1 MQLREIARERGV
13 RLPSGI
19 NKQGIVERLRQS
31 DALNG
36 RTEAAAPLTP
46 VLERPELRTGP
57 RAPRT
62 RREPHTGYYDE
73 RYGTSNPAVSQMLEA
88 GLCADGQGVMEL
100 QPDGYGF
107 LRAQNCSP
115 GREDVYVSI
124 AQIRRFGMKNGDLVR
139 GKTRPRREGDRYSA
153 LMYVESINGEPPER
167 SAQRVPFDRLT
178 PVHPDRRLTLE
189 PPQGGGDLAIR
200 TLDFIAPIGL
210 GQRAQNCS
218 PGREDVY
225 VSIAQIRRFGM
236 KNGDLVRGKTRPR
249 REGDRYSALMYV
261 ESINGEPP
269 ERSAQRVPFD
279 RLTPVHPDRRLT
291 LEPPQGGGDLAIRTL
306 DFIAPIGLGQRA
318 LIVAPPKAGKT
329 VLLKKIA
336 GAVEAGHPDIHLMM
350 LLIDERPEE
359 VTDIRRSVAGEL
371 VYSTFDA
378 PQEHHVRV
386 SEMVYER
393 AQRLVE
399 QGRDVVVLMDS
410 LTRLSRAYNA
420 LAPGGRAMSGGL
432 APGVLQRPKRF
443 FGAARNVEGGGS
455 LTIIA
460 TALVETGSR
469 MDDIIYEE
477 FKGTGNAEIH
487 LDRRLSERR
496 IFPAIDLLRSGT
508 RREELL
514 LSPEE
519 LEGVAAVRR
528 VLTAARGR
536 DATEQLLGMLEKT
549 RSNQEFFKRL
559 KEWLAIWEKEG
570 YNLGSV
576 RSGI

>member
-1 MQLREIARERGV
+1 MENGSYENKTVVQLRQIARERGV
-13 RLPSGI
+13 RLPAGI
-19 NKQGIVERLRQS
+19 NKQGIVETLRQS
-31 DALNG
+31 DAN
-36 RTEAAAPLTP
+36 RVKTEAAQPIAPVEPAATDRT
-46 VLERPELRTGP
+46 EREETFGETEPASSSAREGEQRSAHVPHPYHAYP
-57 RAPRT
+57 RRARP
-62 RREPHTGYYDE
+62 TGYYNE
-73 RYGTSNPAVSQMLEA
+73 QYGTSNPAVPQMLEA
-88 GLCADGQGVMEL
+88 GLCSDGQGVLEI

-107 LRAQNCSP
+107 LRAENCSA
-115 GREDVYVSI
+115 GRDDVYVSI
-124 AQIRRFGMKNGDLVR
+124 AQIRRFGMKSGDLVC

-153 LMYVESINGEPPER
+153 LMYVESINGDPPEQAAR
-167 SAQRVPFDRLT
+167 RGVFERMT
-178 PVHPDRRLTLE
+178 PIHPNRRLTLE
-189 PPQGGGDLAIR
+189 SREGKSDLAIR
-200 TLDFIAPIGL
+200 
-210 GQRAQNCS
+210 
-218 PGREDVY
+218 
-225 VSIAQIRRFGM
+225 M
-236 KNGDLVRGKTRPR
+236 
-249 REGDRYSALMYV
+249 
-261 ESINGEPP
+261 
-269 ERSAQRVPFD
+269 
-279 RLTPVHPDRRLT
+279 
-291 LEPPQGGGDLAIRTL
+291 L

-336 GAVEAGHPDIHLMM
+336 QAVSENHPDIQLMM

-359 VTDIRRSVAGEL
+359 VTDIKRSVLGEV

-378 PQEHHVRV
+378 PSENHVRV

-399 QGRDVVVLMDS
+399 QGKDVVVLMDS

-443 FGAARNVEGGGS
+443 FGAARNMEEGGS

-460 TALVETGSR
+460 TVLVDTGSR

-477 FKGTGNAEIH
+477 FKGTGNAEIQ

-496 IFPAIDLLRSGT
+496 VFPAVDLLRSGT

-514 LSPEE
+514 LSPAE

-528 VLTAARGR
+528 VLSASRAQG
-536 DATEQLLGMLEKT
+536 ATEQLISMLEKT
-549 RSNQEFFKRL
+549 NTNQEFFKRL

-570 YNLGSV
+570 YTLGGV